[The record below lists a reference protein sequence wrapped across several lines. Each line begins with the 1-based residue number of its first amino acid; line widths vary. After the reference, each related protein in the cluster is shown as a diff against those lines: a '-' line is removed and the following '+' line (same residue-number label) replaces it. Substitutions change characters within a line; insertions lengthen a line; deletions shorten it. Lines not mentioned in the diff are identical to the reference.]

1 LKKSEFKVL
10 VAEDDAMVSEV
21 IAKFLSEEGYSVVSA
36 NDGLE
41 AIRLLRLEEI
51 KLVLTDLRMPGA
63 DGMEVLRTAVQID
76 PKIPVVLITA
86 YGTLDVAL
94 EAMKEGAYY
103 YIVKPFV
110 MQQLLLV
117 ARNAYRMA
125 NLMEE
130 NENLSNQLKEM
141 YRHTDGVRAG
151 SGSDE
156 TAAYSSTE
164 RIRKLQE
171 LRIINA
177 DEAGVLLKRMNAESE
192 SGNKTED
199 TNINLNE
206 NRRIREYDNLIK
218 GLKTDSDVQLRK
230 LKNENK

>member
-1 LKKSEFKVL
+1 MKKSEFKVL